1 MAVLGFLGTMLSA
14 IGFEPAPLLLGLV
27 LGRPLEEKL
36 RQSLELSQGSVSGF
50 LASPIAAVL
59 LGLSAIVVTASILRS
74 MQKLPSN

>member
-14 IGFEPAPLLLGLV
+14 IGFEPAPLLLRFV

-50 LASPIAAVL
+50 LASPIAALL
-59 LGLSAIVVTASILRS
+59 LGPSAIVVTASILRS
-74 MQKLPSN
+74 MQELPSN